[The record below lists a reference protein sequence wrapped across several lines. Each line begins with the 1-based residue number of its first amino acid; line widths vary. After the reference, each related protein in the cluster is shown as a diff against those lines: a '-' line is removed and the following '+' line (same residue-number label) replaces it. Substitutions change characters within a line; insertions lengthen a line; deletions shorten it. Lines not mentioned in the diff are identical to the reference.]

1 MTDQQPQSDRPA
13 PLLELRSVSKRFG
26 AIRASNDV
34 SFALNAGEVV
44 ALLGDNGAGKS
55 TICKIISG
63 AYRKDS
69 GQILWNGAPVAIA
82 SPDDAARIEIMMMYQ
97 DLALLE
103 HVDVPGNVYLGQE
116 PSRKVLGVIPVLD
129 FKKMKRDTVQLLERV
144 RIRIPDLDVPV
155 SQLSG
160 GQRQATG
167 VARILQND
175 SASLL
180 IMDEPMAALGI
191 QEERKVVELI
201 KNLRDSGFAILVVSH
216 NLDHVF
222 SVSDRIIVLSTGTVA
237 GILDAEDAT
246 HEQIVGLMIGGT
258 LK

>member
-1 MTDQQPQSDRPA
+1 MSENQPRADQSTPM
-13 PLLELRSVSKRFG
+13 LELRSVYKRFG
-26 AIRASNDV
+26 AIHAANDV
-34 SFALNAGEVV
+34 SFSLNAGEVV

-63 AYRKDS
+63 AYSKDA
-69 GQILWNGAPVAIA
+69 GEMLWNGDLVEIK
-82 SPDDAARIEIMMMYQ
+82 SPDDAARIGIAMMYQ

-116 PSRKVLGVIPVLD
+116 PSRKILGIIPVLD
-129 FKKMKRDTVQLLERV
+129 FKKMKQDTKELLDRV
-144 RIRIPDLDVPV
+144 KIRIPDLDVPV
-155 SQLSG
+155 AQLSG

-167 VARILQND
+167 VARILQNRN
-175 SASLL
+175 ASLL

-191 QEERKVVELI
+191 QEERKVIELI

-222 SVSDRIIVLSTGTVA
+222 SVSDRIIVLSTGKVS
-237 GILDAEDAT
+237 GILDAKDAT
-246 HEQIVGLMIGGT
+246 HEQIVGLMMGGV

>member
-1 MTDQQPQSDRPA
+1 MNDNQTKSDQPA
-13 PLLELRSVSKRFG
+13 PMLELRSIYKRFG
-26 AIRASNDV
+26 AIHAANDI
-34 SFALNAGEVV
+34 SFSLGAGEVV

-63 AYRKDS
+63 AYNKDS
-69 GQILWNGAPVAIA
+69 GEILWNGEPVEIK
-82 SPDDAARIEIMMMYQ
+82 SPDDAARIGIAMMYQ

-103 HVDVPGNVYLGQE
+103 HVDIPGNVYLGQE
-116 PSRKVLGVIPVLD
+116 PSRKVLGFVPVLD
-129 FKKMKRDTVQLLERV
+129 FKKMKQDTANLLDRV
-144 RIRIPDLDVPV
+144 KIRIPDLDVPV
-155 SQLSG
+155 AQLSG

-175 SASLL
+175 RASLL

-191 QEERKVVELI
+191 QEERKVIELI
-201 KNLRDSGFAILVVSH
+201 KSLRDSGFAILVVSH

-222 SVSDRIIVLSTGTVA
+222 SVSDRIIVLSTGKVSGVLEA
-237 GILDAEDAT
+237 RDAT
-246 HEQIVGLMIGGT
+246 HEQIVGLMMGGV

>member
-1 MTDQQPQSDRPA
+1 MTDNQPKSDRSTPM
-13 PLLELRSVSKRFG
+13 LELRSVCKRFG
-26 AIRASNDV
+26 AIHASNDI
-34 SFALNAGEVV
+34 SFSLNAGEVV

-63 AYRKDS
+63 AYSKDS
-69 GQILWNGAPVAIA
+69 GEILWNGEPVEIK
-82 SPDDAARIEIMMMYQ
+82 SPDDAARIGITMMYQ

-116 PSRKVLGVIPVLD
+116 PSRKALGIIPVLD
-129 FKKMKRDTVQLLERV
+129 FRKMKQDTINLLERV

-155 SQLSG
+155 AQLSG

-175 SASLL
+175 RASLL

-191 QEERKVVELI
+191 QEERKVIELI
-201 KNLRDSGFAILVVSH
+201 KNLRDTGFAILVVSH

-222 SVSDRIIVLSTGTVA
+222 SVSDRIIVLSTGKVS
-237 GILDAEDAT
+237 GILDAGDAT
-246 HEQIVGLMIGGT
+246 HEQIVGLMMGGV

>member
-1 MTDQQPQSDRPA
+1 MSDNQVKAGSPV
-13 PLLELRSVSKRFG
+13 PMLELRSIYKRFG
-26 AIRASNDV
+26 AIHASNDV
-34 SFALNAGEVV
+34 SFSLNAGEVV

-63 AYRKDS
+63 AYSKDS
-69 GQILWNGAPVAIA
+69 GEMLWNGEPIDIK
-82 SPDDAARIEIMMMYQ
+82 SPDDAARVGIAMMYQ

-116 PSRKVLGVIPVLD
+116 PSKKAFGFIPILD
-129 FKKMKRDTVQLLERV
+129 FRKMKNDTVALLDRV
-144 RIRIPDLDVPV
+144 KIRIPDLDVPV

-175 SASLL
+175 KASLL

-191 QEERKVVELI
+191 QEERKVIELI
-201 KNLRDSGFAILVVSH
+201 KSLRAAGFAILVVSH

-222 SVSDRIIVLSTGTVA
+222 SVSDRIIVMSTGKVS
-237 GILDAEDAT
+237 GILDAKEAT
-246 HEQIVGLMIGGT
+246 HEQIVGLMMGGV

>member
-1 MTDQQPQSDRPA
+1 M
-13 PLLELRSVSKRFG
+13 LELRSVYKRFG
-26 AIRASNDV
+26 AIHAANDV
-34 SFALNAGEVV
+34 SFSLNAGEVV

-63 AYRKDS
+63 AYSKDA
-69 GQILWNGAPVAIA
+69 GEMLWNGDLVEIK
-82 SPDDAARIEIMMMYQ
+82 SPDDAARIGIAMMYQ

-116 PSRKVLGVIPVLD
+116 PSRKILGIIPVLD
-129 FKKMKRDTVQLLERV
+129 FKKMKQDTKELLDRV
-144 RIRIPDLDVPV
+144 KIRIPDLDVPV
-155 SQLSG
+155 AQLSG

-167 VARILQND
+167 VARILQNRN
-175 SASLL
+175 ASLL

-191 QEERKVVELI
+191 QEERKVIELI

-222 SVSDRIIVLSTGTVA
+222 SVSDRIIVLSTGKVS
-237 GILDAEDAT
+237 GILDAKDAT
-246 HEQIVGLMIGGT
+246 HEQIVGLMMGGV